1 MSGRQEGRARSS
13 RAYAHDRTEHG
24 RHSRTLRASVPDLSH
39 VPRKRAGRPREVLRR
54 VRLSPTGIGDAS
66 EAPHRA
72 ITLPTRS
79 AEPRAQRERTLPI
92 CYSPAGRTQRPLPT
106 VRDAM
111 AEKCRKV
118 IVTGLV
124 ETHFRTARCAPTVK
138 PHVPSTAASGI
149 AQPCR
154 LDGCSHTCRLRAPI
168 QVRCKTR
175 KANEHSRYMRVMRLV
190 NQRRLSRQT
199 DEVDKSSAHSV
210 SWQPR
215 TVG

>member
-1 MSGRQEGRARSS
+1 MN
-13 RAYAHDRTEHG
+13 T
-24 RHSRTLRASVPDLSH
+24 
-39 VPRKRAGRPREVLRR
+39 
-54 VRLSPTGIGDAS
+54 SPG
-66 EAPHRA
+66 
-72 ITLPTRS
+72 
-79 AEPRAQRERTLPI
+79 
-92 CYSPAGRTQRPLPT
+92 PLLVYYHPLT
-106 VRDAM
+106 A
-111 AEKCRKV
+111 

-199 DEVDKSSAHSV
+199 DEVDQKSCALRLLAATHRGLTSGEHLLELEPALRPLLTFTCSV
-210 SWQPR
+210 LYMCIRFRGAAAPGSYPNM
-215 TVG
+215 VGDEPQTLVCGCGGGLC